1 MYKKV
6 AFQLEL
12 FAGYIKDVKFV
23 KDTYTSYV
31 FAEVEYFDLTFE
43 S

>member
-6 AFQLEL
+6 AFQFEL

-23 KDTYTSYV
+23 KDAYTSYV
-31 FAEVEYFDLTFE
+31 IVEVEYFDLTFKW
-43 S
+43 